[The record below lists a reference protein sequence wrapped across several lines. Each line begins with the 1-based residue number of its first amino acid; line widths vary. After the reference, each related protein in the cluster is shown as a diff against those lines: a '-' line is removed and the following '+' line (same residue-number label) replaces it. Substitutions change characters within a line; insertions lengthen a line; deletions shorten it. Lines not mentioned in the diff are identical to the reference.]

1 MRIVEGYIARQ
12 IARTSGI
19 VLLIMTAAFLLE
31 RSLRLMHEI
40 DPSAVPLELA
50 AGLLFARLPEILGI
64 AIPWAFFAGILLT
77 FQRLVRD
84 SELDAAYA
92 SGIGPPEL
100 ARMLLLTSGCVA
112 ALLAPV
118 FWFLLPH
125 GHYHVREL
133 TQQAARAA
141 IGAPLKL
148 DSFVQVDDGVLYVQ
162 PRRSGGLA
170 DIFVYE
176 PGVKGDRYVTTAV
189 VENFELSA
197 KKGTLFFT
205 ARDGRRVT
213 IAAPGRASG
222 LLTFS
227 HLRQLVHAVPP
238 NSAIP
243 RGKDAGELTLSEL
256 LAPPPALAR
265 TEGHSLR
272 SQLHIKIAR
281 VLVVLLLPLMAVPLA
296 LGFPVSRQWMA
307 IVIGGGLILALD
319 QSLIFGEALASR
331 GETSPWLGI
340 WGSMGVFAAIAL
352 SLSVFQGFRFSRGH
366 AGAH

>member
-1 MRIVEGYIARQ
+1 MRIIEGYIARQ

-50 AGLLFARLPEILGI
+50 AGLLLARLPEILGI

-92 SGIGPPEL
+92 SGAGPREV
-100 ARMLLLTSGCVA
+100 ARTLLLTSGCVA
-112 ALLAPV
+112 ALLVPV
-118 FWFLLPH
+118 YWFLLPH

-148 DSFVQVDDGVLYVQ
+148 DSFVQLGDGVLHVQ
-162 PRRSGGLA
+162 PRGAGGLA
-170 DIFVYE
+170 NIFIYE
-176 PGVKGDRYVTTAV
+176 PGLKGDRYVTTAV
-189 VENFELSA
+189 VEDFELSA
-197 KKGTLFFT
+197 HKGTLFFS

-213 IAAPGRASG
+213 LPAPGRASG

-227 HLRQLVHAVPP
+227 HVRQLVFAVAPD
-238 NSAIP
+238 SAVP
-243 RGKDAGELTLSEL
+243 RGKDSGELTLTEL
-256 LAPPPALAR
+256 LAPPAVLAR

-272 SQLHIKIAR
+272 SQLHIKFAR
-281 VLVVLLLPLMAVPLA
+281 VLAVFLLPLMALPLA

-307 IVIGGGLILALD
+307 IAIAGGLILALD

-331 GETSPWLGI
+331 GEISPWLGI
-340 WGSMGVFAAIAL
+340 WGSMGVFAATAL
-352 SLSVFQGFRFSRGH
+352 SLSVVQGFRFSRDH
-366 AGAH
+366 AGAS